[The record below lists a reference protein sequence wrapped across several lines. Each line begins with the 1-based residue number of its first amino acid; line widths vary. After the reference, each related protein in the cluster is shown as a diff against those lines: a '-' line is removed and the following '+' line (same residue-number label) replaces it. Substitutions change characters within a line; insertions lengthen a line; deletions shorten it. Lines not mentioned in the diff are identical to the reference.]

1 MATDEWITFSEATEI
16 IRARLD
22 YSIGRAEAVVQ
33 QTKTSGEIRSLR
45 SLMAFDGIIDPHNPP
60 EAGAVRYSRDDLVD
74 WIGRQVPTA
83 PPSRYPGDA
92 ELIREGLRLIA
103 GGMNLRA
110 TARKLAP
117 RAEGTSLDSKT
128 DRLRKALA
136 RARPGT

>member
-60 EAGAVRYSRDDLVD
+60 P
-74 WIGRQVPTA
+74 RQA
-83 PPSRYPGDA
+83 PSV
-92 ELIREGLRLIA
+92 IA
-103 GGMNLRA
+103 GMISSTGSADRCRPLHQAA
-110 TARKLAP
+110 TQVMP
-117 RAEGTSLDSKT
+117 S
-128 DRLRKALA
+128 
-136 RARPGT
+136 